1 MGVTIYGSGRS
12 DDPNQVNNS
21 LIFPG
26 LMLGLLV
33 TQQQYNTAVGI
44 EVAKALSELA
54 MKKQRIVPQMDSE
67 VHQLVARTV
76 VEHFSKKCTSKEKA
90 FMWAEELNWRMNRK

>member
-67 VHQLVARTV
+67 VHQFVARTV
-76 VEHFSKKCTSKEKA
+76 VDTFQRNALVKKMPLCGLKNLTGE
-90 FMWAEELNWRMNRK
+90 

>member
-1 MGVTIYGSGRS
+1 
-12 DDPNQVNNS
+12 
-21 LIFPG
+21 
-26 LMLGLLV
+26 MLGLLV

-67 VHQLVARTV
+67 VHQFNTFQRNALV
-76 VEHFSKKCTSKEKA
+76 KKKPLCGLKNLTGE
-90 FMWAEELNWRMNRK
+90 

>member
-44 EVAKALSELA
+44 EVAKPFLSL
-54 MKKQRIVPQMDSE
+54 P
-67 VHQLVARTV
+67 
-76 VEHFSKKCTSKEKA
+76 
-90 FMWAEELNWRMNRK
+90 

>member
-1 MGVTIYGSGRS
+1 
-12 DDPNQVNNS
+12 
-21 LIFPG
+21 
-26 LMLGLLV
+26 LV

-76 VEHFSKKCTSKEKA
+76 VEHFQRNALVKKS
-90 FMWAEELNWRMNRK
+90 LYVG

>member
-1 MGVTIYGSGRS
+1 
-12 DDPNQVNNS
+12 
-21 LIFPG
+21 
-26 LMLGLLV
+26 MLGLLV

-67 VHQLVARTV
+67 VHQFVARTV
-76 VEHFSKKCTSKEKA
+76 VEHFSKKCASKENA
-90 FMWAEELNWRMNRK
+90 SMWAEELNWRMNRK